1 MKRVIVLLILLLV
14 PLTFRAVAAELPTP
28 VVPAATETA
37 PVETE
42 SPDIPLP
49 DGEPTDHEL
58 LVSINTYL
66 TYLFAFGA
74 VFVVVLFGKLIYQFF
89 NMFF

>member
-1 MKRVIVLLILLLV
+1 MKRIIVLALLLLV
-14 PLTFRAVAAELPTP
+14 PLTFRAVAAELP
-28 VVPAATETA
+28 VESPAPTESA

-66 TYLFAFGA
+66 TYIFAFGA

-89 NMFF
+89 KMFF

>member
-1 MKRVIVLLILLLV
+1 MLLLFL
-14 PLTFRAVAAELPTP
+14 PLTFRAVAAELP
-28 VVPAATETA
+28 VESPAPTESA
-37 PVETE
+37 PVDTS

-58 LVSINTYL
+58 LVSVNTYL
-66 TYLFAFGA
+66 TYIFAFGA

-89 NMFF
+89 KMFF